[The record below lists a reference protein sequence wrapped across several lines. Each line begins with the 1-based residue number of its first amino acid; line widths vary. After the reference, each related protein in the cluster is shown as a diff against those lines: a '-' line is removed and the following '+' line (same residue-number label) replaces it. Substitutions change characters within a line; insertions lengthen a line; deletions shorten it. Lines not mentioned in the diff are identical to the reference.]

1 MDINVR
7 TATDIIE
14 TIRLYFAERA
24 SSEDIEKDLQSRFGI
39 EPITKCNGEAHSNP
53 FIDNCM
59 CCAPRWGFSGPK
71 VIVKGRMPKPKV

>member
-1 MDINVR
+1 MDINVK

-14 TIRLYFAERA
+14 TIRLYLAERQTPA
-24 SSEDIEKDLQSRFGI
+24 AIEHDLKERFGI

-59 CCAPRWGFSGPK
+59 VCMPRWGWSGGRK
-71 VIVKGRMPKPKV
+71 ITVRARMPKVK